1 MIMQTAFFGGQLQ
14 SRLEILQPRLEI
26 GERGYR
32 PKTRFNRQTTG
43 GSARRR
49 VSGGVQHAGGQAQG
63 FLGVSRADD
72 NDTLVHTLRRPIPLL
87 LSTLLCL
94 RSLPSVLFGHESSP
108 SFLLRS
114 LKT

>member
-26 GERGYR
+26 GERGCR

-43 GSARRR
+43 GSARSR
-49 VSGGVQHAGGQAQG
+49 VSGGVQNAGGQAQG
-63 FLGVSRADD
+63 FLGVAMAEGYGA
-72 NDTLVHTLRRPIPLL
+72 LVHTLRWPMPL
-87 LSTLLCL
+87 LLCL

-114 LKT
+114 FKT